1 MISDLRFAISDLQLP
16 IADLRL
22 PTTDFRFAISDC
34 IATGRIACECYP
46 KSEIANHQT
55 EIGNRQS
62 VIDNWQSAIGNRKSA
77 IANQKSNAG
86 FTLLELV
93 MVMTIIVVL
102 AAIGVT
108 SYQSIQLKA
117 RETIL
122 RENLR
127 TMRKM
132 IDQYSADKEKLPSS
146 LDDLAPD
153 YIREI
158 PVDPITGQKD
168 WVVDMGEDTI
178 SRDGGTGVVD
188 VHSAA
193 AGESTDGTAYRDL

>member
-1 MISDLRFAISDLQLP
+1 MISDLRFAICDLRFP
-16 IADLRL
+16 IASFADLCV
-22 PTTDFRFAISDC
+22 FARTRSLKILKLGFAQRRKGPQSSQLA
-34 IATGRIACECYP
+34 IA
-46 KSEIANHQT
+46 
-55 EIGNRQS
+55 
-62 VIDNWQSAIGNRKSA
+62 NRKSA
-77 IANQKSNAG
+77 IDNPNSG

-102 AAIGVT
+102 AAISVT

-122 RENLR
+122 KENLR

-158 PVDPITGQKD
+158 PIDPITGQKD

>member
-1 MISDLRFAISDLQLP
+1 MRIKIRSRIEDR
-16 IADLRL
+16 RL
-22 PTTDFRFAISDC
+22 
-34 IATGRIACECYP
+34 RIAPGREASASLY
-46 KSEIANHQT
+46 S
-55 EIGNRQS
+55 QS
-62 VIDNWQSAIGNRKSA
+62 STLASG
-77 IANQKSNAG
+77 G

-108 SYQSIQLKA
+108 SYQHIQLKA

-122 RENLR
+122 REDLR

-132 IDQYSADKEKLPSS
+132 IDQYAADKEKLPQS
-146 LDDLAPD
+146 LDDLVNGQYMRDVP
-153 YIREI
+153 I
-158 PVDPITGQKD
+158 DPITGEKD
-168 WVVDMGEDTI
+168 WVVDIGEDTV

-193 AGESTDGTAYRDL
+193 AGEGSDGTAYQEY